1 MFKSVTDM
9 TKIPSIIMEP
19 LGFFAVEKTDII
31 LLRTKGKKK
40 GEVKQ

>member
-9 TKIPSIIMEP
+9 TKIPSIIIEP
-19 LGFFAVEKTDII
+19 LGFLPWKKTDII